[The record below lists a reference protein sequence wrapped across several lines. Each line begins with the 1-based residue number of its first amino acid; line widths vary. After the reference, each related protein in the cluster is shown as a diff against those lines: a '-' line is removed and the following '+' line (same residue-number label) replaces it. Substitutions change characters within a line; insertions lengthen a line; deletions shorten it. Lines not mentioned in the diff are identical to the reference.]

1 MSGTESP
8 SGTLEKELGREVRLV
23 RHRFL
28 ARLDPWRPEL
38 WRFCRALTGS
48 PWEAEDLAQETLLR
62 AFAKLAEVHWE
73 VADARAWLFRIA
85 ANLWIDRQR
94 KRTPVP
100 LPPGHDQGVEAAQL
114 GPEVR
119 EALHTL
125 ARHLPPQE
133 RVAVLLKDVFG
144 LELSEVAR
152 ALETSVGAVKAALHR
167 GRGRLSALRAAELPE
182 AEVEAPPARPAPSPA
197 LLDAFVEAFNARD
210 LPRLAALFAEDALAE
225 VVGMVHE
232 EGRAQIEQGS
242 LHHTLF
248 DEAGQPRTHWV
259 EWRGERLVLIDYVLP
274 GQGEETR
281 AVQDVLR
288 LEAEGEKVRVLR
300 YYYFCP
306 QALGE
311 VLSSLGTEWRENG
324 YRYPMPAGPK
334 SEH

>member
-1 MSGTESP
+1 MSEAA
-8 SGTLEKELGREVRLV
+8 TLERELGREVRLV

-28 ARLDPWRPEL
+28 ARLDPLRPEL

-73 VADARAWLFRIA
+73 VRDARAWLFRIA
-85 ANLWIDRQR
+85 ANLWIDKTR
-94 KRTPVP
+94 KRAPAA
-100 LPPGHDQGVEAAQL
+100 LPEGHEPAVELEQL

-119 EALHTL
+119 EALSAL

-144 LELSEVAR
+144 LELLEVAR
-152 ALETSVGAVKAALHR
+152 ALEPSVGAVKAALHR
-167 GRGRLSALRAAELPE
+167 GRGRLATLRAAEAGE
-182 AEVEAPPARPAPSPA
+182 AEAPAPARPSATAA
-197 LLDAFVEAFNARD
+197 LLDAFVDAFNARD
-210 LPRLAALFAEDALAE
+210 LPRLAALFAEDAVAE

-248 DEAGQPRTHWV
+248 DEAGDPRTYWV
-259 EWRGERLVLIDYVLP
+259 EWRGERLVLIEYALP
-274 GQGEETR
+274 GQGEESR

-288 LEAEGEKVRVLR
+288 LEGEEGRLTALS

-306 QALGE
+306 QALAE
-311 VLSSLGTEWRENG
+311 VLESLGVPWRENG
-324 YRYPMPAGPK
+324 YRYPLPPASAPAPGA
-334 SEH
+334 